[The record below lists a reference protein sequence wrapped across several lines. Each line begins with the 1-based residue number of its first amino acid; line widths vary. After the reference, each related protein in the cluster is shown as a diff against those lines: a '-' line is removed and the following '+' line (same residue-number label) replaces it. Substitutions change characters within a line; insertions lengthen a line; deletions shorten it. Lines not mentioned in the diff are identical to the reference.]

1 MFRVTVLGLKNWKR
15 LARLSLV
22 AVLSLPVL
30 LSALPAQA
38 ANERAIYLHY
48 THTKET
54 QRIVFKR
61 NGRYVQDGLNQLNVM
76 LRDWRRNEPAKMDP
90 RLFDLVWEVYQ
101 DVGGTQP
108 IHVVSAYR
116 SPQTNAMLAKN
127 SSGVADNSQHMRGTA
142 MDFYIPGVPLARLR
156 AAAMRKQVG
165 GVGYYPSSGSP
176 FVHLDTGSVRAWP
189 RMTRA
194 QLNELFPDGRTMHL
208 PNDGKPLSQ
217 QGYQVAL
224 AEWKKCHAY
233 PCNGSSSSGTQFA
246 EAPAASGG
254 GRNLMDM
261 LFGGNQQQAAAP
273 QVQVA
278 SAPAPR
284 ATPQAQPAAPL
295 AVASI
300 APVMPMMRPAD
311 LGGPAVAVA
320 AAQPEVRPAVQ
331 VAAATP
337 TLPFS
342 TVGSAPLTE
351 DELRGPITVAV
362 ALPTALPSDLRAG
375 NAENAVMALAA
386 LAPPAMPTPRVHMS
400 EEAPA
405 LLSAYAPA
413 MPQTEGASAAQPLVA
428 SAPAALPTA
437 LPPLGRPVVAST
449 GAVQTAALS
458 PEVPAYGG
466 LFDKPFTTSAVPDT
480 VLAKALE
487 AHVAGLV
494 PTNSR
499 DFVAPDLEHAVDILT
514 VPKALT
520 SDHFAVIYD
529 YDEAGLDPAPQMGSR
544 SLGLQKSDEGLP
556 SNRFSLARN

>member
-1 MFRVTVLGLKNWKR
+1 VFRVTVLGLKIWKR

-22 AVLSLPVL
+22 AALSLPAL
-30 LSALPAQA
+30 LSVVPAQA
-38 ANERAIYLHY
+38 ASERAIYLHY

-61 NGRYVQDGLNQLNVM
+61 NGRYVQEGLNQLNVM

-101 DVGGTQP
+101 EVGGTQP

-116 SPQTNAMLAKN
+116 SPQTNAMLAKT

-142 MDFYIPGVPLARLR
+142 MDFYIPGVPLAKLR
-156 AAAMRKQVG
+156 AAAVRKQVG

-194 QLNELFPDGRTMHL
+194 QLTELFPDGRTMHL

-217 QGYQVAL
+217 EGYQIAL

-233 PCNGSSSSGTQFA
+233 PCNGASSTGTSVA
-246 EAPAASGG
+246 DASGAG

-261 LFGGNQQQAAAP
+261 LFGSNKQDAPAP
-273 QVQVA
+273 QMQVA
-278 SAPAPR
+278 SAPAAR
-284 ATPQAQPAAPL
+284 ATPQPQASAPSVSAA
-295 AVASI
+295 I
-300 APVMPMMRPAD
+300 APVVPAMRPAD
-311 LGGPAVAVA
+311 LSGQTVTAAVTSPPP
-320 AAQPEVRPAVQ
+320 PEVQ

-337 TLPFS
+337 ALPFS
-342 TVGSAPLTE
+342 TIGSAPLTE

-362 ALPTALPSDLRAG
+362 ALPTALPPDLRRG
-375 NAENAVMALAA
+375 NAENAVTALAA

-400 EEAPA
+400 EQAPN
-405 LLSAYAPA
+405 LLTAYAPA
-413 MPQTEGASAAQPLVA
+413 MAQSDVAATNEPQLA
-428 SAPAALPTA
+428 SAPVALPTA

-449 GAVQTAALS
+449 GAVQTAALDTTI
-458 PEVPAYGG
+458 PAYGG
-466 LFDKPFTTSAVPDT
+466 LFDKPFSQTAVPDSL
-480 VLAKALE
+480 LAKALE
-487 AHVAGLV
+487 DHVAGLV
-494 PTNSR
+494 SANPR
-499 DFVAPDLEHAVDILT
+499 DFVAPDLEHVAEILT

-520 SDHFAVIYD
+520 SNHFAVIYEH
-529 YDEAGLDPAPQMGSR
+529 DEASLDGTPHMGNR
-544 SLGLQKSDEGLP
+544 SLSLHKSGEGLP
-556 SNRFSLARN
+556 SNRFSLSKN

>member
-15 LARLSLV
+15 LARLSLL
-22 AVLSLPVL
+22 AVLSLPAL
-30 LSALPAQA
+30 LSVVPAQA
-38 ANERAIYLHY
+38 ASERALYLHY

-61 NGRYVQDGLNQLNVM
+61 NGRYVQEGLNQLNVM

-101 DVGGTQP
+101 EVGGTQP

-116 SPQTNAMLAKN
+116 SPQTNAMLAKT

-142 MDFYIPGVPLARLR
+142 MDFYIPGVPLNRLR
-156 AAAMRKQVG
+156 AAAVKKQVG

-194 QLNELFPDGRTMHL
+194 QLTELFPDGRTMHL

-217 QGYQVAL
+217 EGYQIAL

-233 PCNGSSSSGTQFA
+233 PCNGSSSTGTSVASASGS
-246 EAPAASGG
+246 SGG

-261 LFGGNQQQAAAP
+261 LFGGNQQQQAATP

-278 SAPAPR
+278 SASAPR
-284 ATPQAQPAAPL
+284 ATPQAQPSAPM
-295 AVASI
+295 AVASVS
-300 APVMPMMRPAD
+300 PVMPTLRPAD
-311 LGGPAVAVA
+311 LGGPTIAPA
-320 AAQPEVRPAVQ
+320 AASVPQAEIQ

-351 DELRGPITVAV
+351 EELRGPITVAV
-362 ALPTALPSDLRAG
+362 ALPTALPADLRRG
-375 NAENAVMALAA
+375 NAENAVTALAA
-386 LAPPAMPTPRVHMS
+386 LAPPAMPTPRVHMTEHS
-400 EEAPA
+400 SG

-413 MPQTEGASAAQPLVA
+413 VTPAEVSSALEPQVA
-428 SAPAALPTA
+428 SAPVALPTA

-449 GAVQTAALS
+449 GAVQTAALN
-458 PEVPAYGG
+458 PAVPAYGG
-466 LFDKPFTTSAVPDT
+466 LFDKPFTQSSVPDS

-487 AHVAGLV
+487 DHVAGLV
-494 PTNSR
+494 SANPR
-499 DFVAPDLEHAVDILT
+499 DFVAPDLEHAADILMA
-514 VPKALT
+514 PKALT
-520 SDHFAVIYD
+520 SDHFAVIYE
-529 YDEAGLDPAPQMGSR
+529 YDEASLDGTPHMGSR
-544 SLGLQKSDEGLP
+544 SLSLHKSGEGLP
-556 SNRFSLARN
+556 SNRFSLSRN

>member
-1 MFRVTVLGLKNWKR
+1 VFRVTVLGLKNWKR
-15 LARLSLV
+15 LVRLSLV

-30 LSALPAQA
+30 LSAVPAQA
-38 ANERAIYLHY
+38 ASERAIYLHY

-61 NGRYVQDGLNQLNVM
+61 NGRYVQEGLNQLNVM

-101 DVGGTQP
+101 EVGGTQP

-116 SPQTNAMLAKN
+116 SPQTNAMLAKT

-142 MDFYIPGVPLARLR
+142 MDFYIPGVPLSRLR
-156 AAAMRKQVG
+156 AAAVRKQVG

-194 QLNELFPDGRTMHL
+194 QLTELFPDGRTMHL

-217 QGYQVAL
+217 EGYQIAL

-233 PCNGSSSSGTQFA
+233 PCNGSSSSGTQVA
-246 EAPAASGG
+246 DSASSSGG

-273 QVQVA
+273 QMQVA

-284 ATPQAQPAAPL
+284 ATPQAQPSAPV

-300 APVMPMMRPAD
+300 APVMPTMRPAD
-311 LGGPAVAVA
+311 LGGSSLAMAPKM
-320 AAQPEVRPAVQ
+320 AAQPEVQ

-342 TVGSAPLTE
+342 TVGSAPLTA

-362 ALPTALPSDLRAG
+362 AWPSAMPSDLRRG
-375 NAENAVMALAA
+375 NAENAVTALAA
-386 LAPPAMPTPRVHMS
+386 LAPPAMPTPRVLMT
-400 EEAPA
+400 EQAPD

-413 MPQTEGASAAQPLVA
+413 IAQTEIASAVEPQVASVPQT
-428 SAPAALPTA
+428 LPTA

-458 PEVPAYGG
+458 DAIPAYGG

-487 AHVAGLV
+487 SHVAGLV
-494 PTNSR
+494 AANPR
-499 DFVAPDLEHAVDILT
+499 DFVAPDLEHAADILT

-529 YDEAGLDPAPQMGSR
+529 YDEAGFDPTPHMGNR
-544 SLGLQKSDEGLP
+544 SLSLHKAGEGLP
-556 SNRFSLARN
+556 SNRFSLSRN